1 MEIDNDQL
9 FNAVDPDK
17 ERMDFWRNVYNEYN
31 NGLEN
36 AKLWT
41 RKNLYLGIKFLYIW
55 KKKKNQ
61 LDVLVIVV
69 RRHDKNCK
77 NK

>member
-1 MEIDNDQL
+1 MDKVLSENKKFVLNYLEIDNDQL

-36 AKLWT
+36 AKL
-41 RKNLYLGIKFLYIW
+41 
-55 KKKKNQ
+55 
-61 LDVLVIVV
+61 
-69 RRHDKNCK
+69 
-77 NK
+77 